1 MWNGNWLNEGGEC
14 GVSHTTPLK
23 FEPDKSAE
31 EWMNGIEKRLE
42 YEMEYYGHYHTD
54 KKINEGDNV

>member
-1 MWNGNWLNEGGEC
+1 M

-54 KKINEGDNV
+54 KKINEGDNVLSLIHI

>member
-1 MWNGNWLNEGGEC
+1 MKEVNV

-42 YEMEYYGHYHTD
+42 YEMEYYGHYHKMCIRDRSPVT
-54 KKINEGDNV
+54 